1 MSNIFKLHKQ
11 KPVRLGHKKA
21 KSNKRKQM
29 EEEGQLNLFKKPSP
43 QILSLPKKMSSF
55 ELAYLNDEQGNPNAK
70 EAYLKAIEKGD
81 YKADA
86 YCNLGILE
94 SHDGNYI
101 KAIDYFSQALTTD
114 PRHYEAHFNL
124 ANLYFDNEDLKLAKL
139 HYESAKSIEPDDANI
154 YFNLGLVQAMIGDT
168 SSAIKS
174 LSTYS
179 QMVGNKEAGKA
190 IDLVSQLTHSQ
201 KA

>member
-1 MSNIFKLHKQ
+1 MSNIFKLHKE

-21 KSNKRKQM
+21 KNSKKQQM
-29 EEEGQLNLFKKPSP
+29 EDKGQQNLFEKSSP
-43 QILSLPKKMSSF
+43 QILSLPKKMSAF
-55 ELAYLNDEQGNPNAK
+55 EQAYLNDEQGNPNAK

-81 YKADA
+81 FKTDA

-94 SHDGNYI
+94 AHAGDYI
-101 KAIDYFSQALTTD
+101 KAIDYFSLALSTD

-139 HYESAKSIEPDDANI
+139 HYETARSIEPDDANI
-154 YFNLGLVQAMIGDT
+154 YFNLGLVQAIIGDI
-168 SSAIKS
+168 SSSIKS
-174 LSTYS
+174 LSTYA

-190 IDLVSQLTHSQ
+190 MALVSQLTHSQ

>member
-1 MSNIFKLHKQ
+1 MSNIFKLHKE

-21 KSNKRKQM
+21 KSSKKQQM
-29 EEEGQLNLFKKPSP
+29 EDKGQQNLFEKPSP
-43 QILSLPKKMSSF
+43 QILSLPKKMSAF
-55 ELAYLNDEQGNPNAK
+55 EQAYLNDEQGNPNAK
-70 EAYLKAIEKGD
+70 AAYLKAVESGD

-94 SHDGNYI
+94 AHEGDYV
-101 KAIDYFSQALTTD
+101 KAIDYFSLALATD

-124 ANLYFDNEDLKLAKL
+124 ANLYFDNENLKLAKL
-139 HYESAKSIEPDDANI
+139 HYETAKNIEPEDPNI
-154 YFNLGLVQAMIGDT
+154 YFNLGLVQAMIGEI

-179 QMVGNKEAGKA
+179 QMVGNKKAGKA